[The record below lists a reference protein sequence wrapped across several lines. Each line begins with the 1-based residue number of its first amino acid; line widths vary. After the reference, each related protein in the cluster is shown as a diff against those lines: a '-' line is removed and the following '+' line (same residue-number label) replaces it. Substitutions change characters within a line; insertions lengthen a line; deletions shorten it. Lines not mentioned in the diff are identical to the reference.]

1 MDNRIKVVVADDND
15 VVRLMIVD
23 SLKESHEIQVVGE
36 AADGLTAVSVINN
49 THPDVVLLDLV
60 MPKMD
65 GIGVMEE
72 INKNYDYTGKR
83 PFFIIISAAG
93 REEIISQALQT
104 GASYFFMKP
113 FDGDALIKRIRM
125 ICNED
130 DSQPG
135 TNFQIR
141 NEQPK
146 EISIENQVI
155 NLLRKMGV
163 PVKMV
168 GYKYLKDAIEIAL
181 TDEESLMSVTKNIYP
196 EIADRHDTSPGNVE
210 RNIRYVIE
218 ATWTRQEDPVSKDI
232 IERVFHDASK
242 KPTNSE
248 YILLCSEWIKFKGDI
263 E

>member
-1 MDNRIKVVVADDND
+1 MDSRIKVVVADDND
-15 VVRLMIVD
+15 MVRLMIVD
-23 SLKESHEIQVVGE
+23 SLTESPELTVVGE
-36 AADGLTAVSVINN
+36 ASDGLNAVTVIKN

-72 INKNYDYTGKR
+72 INRDYGYEGKK
-83 PFFIIISAAG
+83 PYFIIISAAG
-93 REEIISQALQT
+93 REEIVSQALQT

-125 ICNED
+125 VCNED
-130 DSQPG
+130 EALPVAG
-135 TNFQIR
+135 FQSR
-141 NEQPK
+141 GETK
-146 EISIENQVI
+146 VVSTETRVI
-155 NLLRKMGV
+155 NLLRKIGV

-181 TDEESLMSVTKNIYP
+181 VDEESLMSVTKNIYP

-218 ATWTRQEDPVSKDI
+218 ATWTRREDPQSEHMI
-232 IERVFHDASK
+232 ARVFDDVTR

-248 YILLCSEWIKFKGDI
+248 FILLCSEFIRYGTDN